1 MFTTAI
7 LAVLS
12 LALTEAPTDAW
23 PWNKIVVEADGDA
36 ITFTAGEFEGRARK
50 LRFRHSEDLLI
61 LEGTAQSSR

>member
-23 PWNKIVVEADGDA
+23 PWTKMVVEAVGDA
-36 ITFTAGEFEGRARK
+36 STFTAGEFEGRER
-50 LRFRHSEDLLI
+50 
-61 LEGTAQSSR
+61 